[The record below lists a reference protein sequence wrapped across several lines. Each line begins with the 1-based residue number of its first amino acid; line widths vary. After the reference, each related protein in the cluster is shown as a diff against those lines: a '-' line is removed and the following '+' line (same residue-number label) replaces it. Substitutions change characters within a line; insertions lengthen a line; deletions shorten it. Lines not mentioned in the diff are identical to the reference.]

1 MQITQTEQCLP
12 HSFIKQLNASELRL
26 IQTIS
31 HEHKYKKGEYAFT
44 ADQSDRS
51 VYIMLTGRI
60 KISRMSQLGNEM
72 IQWFCMPGDIFGIS
86 GENNLSNK
94 VYAQAITD
102 CVILKIKK
110 TDFNRLM
117 LEKPRLSL
125 LVIEQLS
132 LRIHALGDMVLY
144 MASDSANI
152 RFVKLI
158 QYLSHNYGQPNGNS
172 IYIDIPTTH
181 QDIADMI
188 GACRQTVSGIIS
200 EYKRAGIVNI
210 NRHGMHVHKPK
221 QLNNRLKH

>member
-1 MQITQTEQCLP
+1 MPPEQCLP
-12 HSFIKQLNASELRL
+12 NSFVKLLHANEFRL
-26 IQTIS
+26 IETIS
-31 HEHKYKKGEYAFT
+31 HECKLKKGEYAFT

-72 IQWFCMPGDIFGIS
+72 IQWFCMPGDIFGVS
-86 GENNLSNK
+86 DENNLSNK
-94 VYAQAITD
+94 VYAQAIAD

-125 LVIEQLS
+125 LVIDQLS
-132 LRIHALGDMVLY
+132 SRIHALGDMVLY

-158 QYLSHNYGQPNGNS
+158 QYLSNHYGQASDNS
-172 IYIDIPTTH
+172 IHIDIPTTH
-181 QDIADMI
+181 QDIANMI
-188 GACRQTVSGIIS
+188 GTCRQTVSGIIS
-200 EYKRAGIVNI
+200 EYKRAGIVDI
-210 NRHGMHVHKPK
+210 NRKGMHVHKPK
-221 QLNNRLKH
+221 QLSTKLKH

>member
-1 MQITQTEQCLP
+1 MPTEQCLP
-12 HSFIKQLNASELRL
+12 YSFVKQLHASEFRL

-31 HEHKYKKGEYAFT
+31 HEHKLTKGEYAFT
-44 ADQSDRS
+44 ADQSDGF

-94 VYAQAITD
+94 VYAQAISD

-110 TDFNRLM
+110 IEFNKLM
-117 LEKPRLSL
+117 LAEPKLSL
-125 LVIEQLS
+125 LVIDQLS
-132 LRIHALGDMVLY
+132 SRIHALGDMVLY

-152 RFVKLI
+152 RFIKLI
-158 QYLSHNYGQPNGNS
+158 QYLSNHYGQASDNS
-172 IYIDIPTTH
+172 IHIDIPTTQ

-188 GACRQTVSGIIS
+188 GTCRQTVSGIIS
-200 EYKRAGIVNI
+200 EYKRAGIVDI
-210 NRHGMHVHKPK
+210 NRKGMHVHKPK
-221 QLNNRLKH
+221 QLSNLLKH

>member
-1 MQITQTEQCLP
+1 MPTEQCLP
-12 HSFIKQLNASELRL
+12 YSFVKQLHSYEFNL
-26 IQTIS
+26 IDNIS
-31 HEHKYKKGEYAFT
+31 HEYNFKKGEYVFT

-51 VYIMLTGRI
+51 VYIMLTGRV

-110 TDFNRLM
+110 IDFNQLM
-117 LEKPRLSL
+117 LEEPRLSL
-125 LVIEQLS
+125 LVIDQLS
-132 LRIHALGDMVLY
+132 SRIHALGDMVLY

-158 QYLSHNYGQPNGNS
+158 QYLGNNYGQANEDC

-200 EYKRAGIVNI
+200 EYKRAGIVDI
-210 NRHGMHVHKPK
+210 NRHGMHIHKPE

>member
-1 MQITQTEQCLP
+1 MPTEQCLP
-12 HSFIKQLNASELRL
+12 YSFVKQLNPSDFQL

-31 HEHKYKKGEYAFT
+31 HENKFKKGEYIFT
-44 ADQSDRS
+44 VDQNDQF
-51 VYIMLTGRI
+51 VYIMLSGRI

-110 TDFNRLM
+110 IDFNQLI
-117 LEKPRLSL
+117 LKQPRLSL
-125 LVIEQLS
+125 VVIDQLTS
-132 LRIHALGDMVLY
+132 RIHALGDMVLY

-158 QYLSHNYGQPNGNS
+158 QYLSNNYGQTHEKS

-181 QDIADMI
+181 QDIANMI
-188 GACRQTVSGIIS
+188 GTCRQTVSGIIS
-200 EYKRAGIVNI
+200 EYKRAGIVDI
-210 NRHGMHVHKPK
+210 TRSGMHVHKPK

>member
-1 MQITQTEQCLP
+1 MPPEQCLP
-12 HSFIKQLNASELRL
+12 YSFVKQLHASEYRL
-26 IQTIS
+26 IQAIS
-31 HEHKYKKGEYAFT
+31 LECKFKKGEYVFT
-44 ADQSDRS
+44 EDQSDRS
-51 VYIMLTGRI
+51 VYIMLTGRL

-94 VYAQAITD
+94 VYAQAISD

-110 TDFNRLM
+110 TDFNKLM

-125 LVIEQLS
+125 LVIDQLS

-158 QYLSHNYGQPNGNS
+158 QYLSNNYGQPTNNS

-200 EYKRAGIVNI
+200 EYKRAGIVDI
-210 NRHGMHVHKPK
+210 NRNGMYVHKPK
-221 QLNNRLKH
+221 QLSSRLKH

>member
-1 MQITQTEQCLP
+1 MPTEQCLP
-12 HSFIKQLNASELRL
+12 HSFVKQLHASEFRL
-26 IQTIS
+26 IQSIS
-31 HEHKYKKGEYAFT
+31 NEYKFNKGEYAFT

-86 GENNLSNK
+86 DENNLSNK

-102 CVILKIKK
+102 CVVLKMKK
-110 TDFNRLM
+110 VDFNQLM
-117 LEKPRLSL
+117 LKEPRLSL
-125 LVIEQLS
+125 LVIDQLS

-158 QYLSHNYGQPNGNS
+158 QYLSNQYGRRSNNS

-188 GACRQTVSGIIS
+188 GTCRQTVSGIIS
-200 EYKRAGIVNI
+200 EYKRAGIVDI
-210 NRHGMHVHKPK
+210 SRSGMHVHKPK
-221 QLNNRLKH
+221 QLSTKLKH

>member
-1 MQITQTEQCLP
+1 MQVEQCFSN
-12 HSFIKQLNASELRL
+12 SFIKQLQSSEFKL

-31 HEHKYKKGEYAFT
+31 HECKLEKGEYAFT
-44 ADQSDRS
+44 ADQSDPS
-51 VYIMLTGRI
+51 VYIMITGRM
-60 KISRMSQLGNEM
+60 KISRMSLHGNEM

-102 CVILKIKK
+102 CVVLKIKK
-110 TDFNRLM
+110 VDFNKLM
-117 LEKPRLSL
+117 LKKPRLSL

-132 LRIHALGDMVLY
+132 SRIHALGDMVLY

-158 QYLSHNYGQPNGNS
+158 QYLSSNYGQAKNKS

-188 GACRQTVSGIIS
+188 GACRQTVSSIIS
-200 EYKRAGIVNI
+200 EYKRAGIVEI
-210 NRHGMHVHKPK
+210 NRKGMHVHKPK
-221 QLNNRLKH
+221 QLTKRLKL

>member
-1 MQITQTEQCLP
+1 MPSEKCLP
-12 HSFIKQLNASELRL
+12 NSFVKQLHASEFRL

-31 HEHKYKKGEYAFT
+31 HECKLIKGEYAFT

-72 IQWFCMPGDIFGIS
+72 IQWFCMPGDIFGVS
-86 GENNLSNK
+86 DENNLSNK

-110 TDFNRLM
+110 TDFNQLM

-125 LVIEQLS
+125 LVIDQLS
-132 LRIHALGDMVLY
+132 SRIHALGDMVLY
-144 MASDSANI
+144 MASDSVNV

-158 QYLSHNYGQPNGNS
+158 QYLSNNYGQASDNS
-172 IYIDIPTTH
+172 IHIDIPTTH

-200 EYKRAGIVNI
+200 EYKRAGIVDI
-210 NRHGMHVHKPK
+210 NRKGMHVHKPK
-221 QLNNRLKH
+221 QLSNLLKH